1 MEPAEAP
8 LADADPIR
16 AAEST
21 VGRVTRQLRELILRH
36 DLRSGDVLPT
46 ERELGEL
53 FGVSRTVV
61 REAVKSLAAKGLVD
75 VRRGH
80 GTVVTFPGV
89 ELVAE
94 TIADMLRSE
103 GSEQVAFTRV
113 HEVRRLLEV
122 EVAGLAAERRL
133 SEDVERLHERLTA
146 LESLREPEEWARL
159 DIAFHA
165 ALARAA
171 HNPLLSALLGS
182 MTQVLLEVRLTA
194 GRLPD
199 TQTRAQPFHRALYEA
214 VAEGAPGAARKA
226 MRAHMVEAESTFRR
240 ARVIVAGS

>member
-1 MEPAEAP
+1 MEPADAP
-8 LADADPIR
+8 LADADPTR

-21 VGRVTRQLRELILRH
+21 AGRVTRQLRELILEH
-36 DLRSGDVLPT
+36 DLRPGDVLPP

-80 GTVVTFPGV
+80 GTVVTFPDV

-122 EVAGLAAERRL
+122 EIAGLAAERRL
-133 SEDVERLHERLTA
+133 PEDIVQLRERLLA
-146 LESLREPEEWARL
+146 LESRREPVEWARQ
-159 DIAFHA
+159 DIDFHA

-199 TQTRAQPFHRALYEA
+199 TQQRAQPFHRALYEA
-214 VAEGAPGAARKA
+214 VAGGAPGAARKA
-226 MRAHMVEAESTFRR
+226 MRAHMGEAETTFKR
-240 ARVIVAGS
+240 ARVAVRGD